1 MVTSCP
7 CKFCTIFKLTSND
20 QLRKEEEEEQQQQQQ
35 QQKNVSHNV
44 TVKPYHEAMTS
55 ISLLQVGSRKG
66 SSAWTTVSHWSRRS
80 PNLPTCQSRLLVSIL
95 FPECEHSFSNKPL
108 VITEPQ
114 STTESVKKFALSYSK
129 ETRPANLAP
138 WWPLPPPFPGQC
150 CLVGSKNR
158 SRY

>member
-20 QLRKEEEEEQQQQQQ
+20 QLRKEEEEEEQQQQ

-66 SSAWTTVSHWSRRS
+66 SSA
-80 PNLPTCQSRLLVSIL
+80 
-95 FPECEHSFSNKPL
+95 
-108 VITEPQ
+108 
-114 STTESVKKFALSYSK
+114 
-129 ETRPANLAP
+129 
-138 WWPLPPPFPGQC
+138 
-150 CLVGSKNR
+150 
-158 SRY
+158 